1 MSMSMQSKRQIEHRV
16 RQDEFASRIVHHL
29 DEAIDEI
36 PHHIEKRLAEIHT
49 QVLQRRF
56 GNSKTNSS

>member
-1 MSMSMQSKRQIEHRV
+1 MSMQSKRQIEHRR
-16 RQDEFASRIVHHL
+16 RQDEFVSRIVRHL

-36 PHHIEKRLAEIHT
+36 PHHIEKRLAEIRT

-56 GNSKTNSS
+56 SNKKTNSS

>member
-1 MSMSMQSKRQIEHRV
+1 MQSKRQIENRI
-16 RQDEFASRIVHHL
+16 RQDEFASRIVRHL

-36 PHHIEKRLAEIHT
+36 PHQIEKRLAEICK

-56 GNSKTNSS
+56 GNGNTNST